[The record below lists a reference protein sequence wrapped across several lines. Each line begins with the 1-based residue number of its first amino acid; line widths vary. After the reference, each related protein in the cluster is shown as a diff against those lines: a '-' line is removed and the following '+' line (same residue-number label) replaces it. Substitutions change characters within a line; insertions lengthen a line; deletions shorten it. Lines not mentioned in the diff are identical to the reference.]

1 MKSLIQVAVLSAVT
15 SLCAAAV
22 VPPAQA
28 GVGVTLDF
36 GDVALGYQDGYYD
49 SHHRWHHWA
58 HPDDYKAYGHAHPE
72 HYHDYGH
79 DRDEHHH

>member
-1 MKSLIQVAVLSAVT
+1 MKSLIHVAVLSAVT
-15 SLCAAAV
+15 SICAIAA
-22 VPPAQA
+22 VPPALA
-28 GVGVTLDF
+28 GVGISLDF
-36 GDVALGYQDGYYD
+36 GDVAIGYQDGYYD